1 MSTVMMKLLPLL
13 FILPSGLVQSE
24 TCDTGLDV
32 RIKGKS
38 KVGPLEVCWSKRGA
52 YQWRPICGYDFYES
66 FWKSHWNEIGAGIV
80 CRQLNFTDPSYQGSY
95 TS

>member
-1 MSTVMMKLLPLL
+1 MSSVMKLLPLL
-13 FILPSGLVQSE
+13 FILPSGLVRSE
-24 TCDTGLDV
+24 TCDTIMDV

-38 KVGPLEVCWSKRGA
+38 NVGQLEVCWLQRGG
-52 YQWRPICGYDFYES
+52 YQWRPICGYDLDGNV
-66 FWKSHWNEIGAGIV
+66 WNGHWNEIGAGIV